1 MGVFYSDV
9 LCFAAGFFHLLFERL
24 RSTSHHPSIP
34 ETVALHHQWNR
45 SVGGTHA
52 NLLESMPTLQIH
64 RMVGEFSGLEYDN
77 QMSIYDMLHLLLFE
91 YTGQLDMVAWR
102 QPLAYLPWGV
112 GLSVS
117 EMVAELLQI
126 PRVDHVLTDGPDS
139 RIGVNINIVMND
151 TVQDDDQTDLEQYA
165 LGSMVHHQLLEFVE
179 SLQPRR
185 LLNVS
190 FLCRLLTD
198 WNTNVDAAT
207 DINADSHSQN
217 VFHRTKT
224 VQRWLL
230 RCAEVDTSQR
240 PSMHPQILSLFRL
253 SPHLFAA
260 GLDIVQESHQGT
272 EKDDIF
278 DKKHLETAS
287 LRHAI
292 NSVALQNELRVLLK
306 RSISLLQQSVPLTLL
321 HWTELSN
328 LSYRHSI
335 DKQRDSLRRRG
346 LVQNSPGKEERRHLV

>member
-1 MGVFYSDV
+1 M
-9 LCFAAGFFHLLFERL
+9 LCCAAGFFHLLFERL

-45 SVGGTHA
+45 SVGGTYA
-52 NLLESMPTLQIH
+52 NLLGSMPTLQIH
-64 RMVGEFSGLEYDN
+64 IPIGEFNGLEYDN
-77 QMSIYDMLHLLLFE
+77 QISIYDMLHLLLFE
-91 YTGQLDMVAWR
+91 YTGQLDTVAWR

-139 RIGVNINIVMND
+139 HIG
-151 TVQDDDQTDLEQYA
+151 T
-165 LGSMVHHQLLEFVE
+165 MVRHHLLEFVE

-185 LLNVS
+185 LLNIS

-198 WNTNVDAAT
+198 WNTNAQAAT
-207 DINADSHSQN
+207 DINADLHSQN
-217 VFHRTKT
+217 VFHQTKT

-260 GLDIVQESHQGT
+260 GLDT
-272 EKDDIF
+272 EKDDIS
-278 DKKHLETAS
+278 DQKHLETSS
-287 LRHAI
+287 LRHVI
-292 NSVALQNELRVLLK
+292 NSVVIQNELRVLLK
-306 RSISLLQQSVPLTLL
+306 RSRSMLQQSVPLTLL

-335 DKQRDSLRRRG
+335 DKQMDSLRRRG
-346 LVQNSPGKEERRHLV
+346 LVQNSPRNEERRHLV